1 MSLEKWENDEE
12 IKIFREYLRIPTVQ
26 PDVDYTACVEFLK
39 RQASSLNLPVD
50 VVYPALPSKP
60 VVIIKWEG
68 SQPELPSI
76 ILNSH
81 TDVVPVFPDKWT
93 HEPFSADI
101 DAEGR
106 IYARG
111 TQDMKC
117 VGTQYLGAI
126 RSLKANGFQ
135 PKRTLYVSFVPD
147 EEIGGKLGMA
157 ELVKTEYFAKMNVGF
172 SLDEGATSETDT
184 YHLFYAERLRW
195 GFKLKFNGTSGHGS
209 LLLPN
214 TAGVKLNYVLNKLTE
229 YRTSQE
235 ELLAKDPTLSKG
247 DVTTVNLTQLSGG
260 VQSNVVPPFF
270 EAVFDLRLAVTVD
283 VVAFEKQLRDWCK
296 EAGDGVELEFIIQEP
311 YVAPTKLDGSNPFW
325 VAFKAASDELGLKVH
340 PIVCPGA
347 TDSRYIRQKGVPAIG
362 FSPIKNTTLRIH
374 DNDEFLHADIYLSG
388 IEVYK
393 KIIPNLSNA

>member
-1 MSLEKWENDEE
+1 MGLEEWENDEE

-50 VVYPALPSKP
+50 VVYPSLPTKP

-81 TDVVPVFPDKWT
+81 MDVVPVFRDKWT
-93 HEPFSADI
+93 HDPFSADL
-101 DAEGR
+101 DSEGR

-126 RSLKANGFQ
+126 RSLKASGFK

-157 ELVKTEYFAKMNVGF
+157 ELVKTEYYAKMNVGF
-172 SLDEGATSETDT
+172 SLDEGGTSETDT
-184 YHLFYAERLRW
+184 YHLFYGERLRW
-195 GFKLKFNGTSGHGS
+195 AFKIRFNGTSGHGS

-235 ELLAKDPTLSKG
+235 DLLAKDPSLSKG
-247 DVTTVNLTQLSGG
+247 DVTTLNLTQLSGG

-270 EAVFDLRLAVTVD
+270 EAVFDLRVAVTVD
-283 VVAFEKQLRDWCK
+283 VVAFEKQIRDWCK
-296 EAGDGVELEFIIQEP
+296 EAGDGVEIEFIVQEP
-311 YVAPTKLDGSNPFW
+311 CVAPTKLDGSNPFW

-347 TDSRYIRQKGVPAIG
+347 TDSRYIRHRGIPAIG

-374 DNDEFLHADIYLSG
+374 DNDEFLSADVYLHG